1 MRQCSVPWVGSS
13 VPSQA
18 GMSPSASAGA
28 WGQLQVLSLCPLSP
42 GSLGGSTCP
51 HYNPPPPLLALWEL
65 ATDPVAGNEKFKLF
79 PENSEI
85 TSTLSSKEQKEQG
98 NVFFPFIRTNH
109 SHGPVMPKIEAFPS
123 SQMPRP
129 ITAMVWSGT
138 PPPASS
144 QHFSKY
150 SNDKF
155 GAGLKNPSTSQA
167 IVFTYFRTN
176 LC

>member
-1 MRQCSVPWVGSS
+1 MNLCTLEYCRNPAKCRGQFYTPSS
-13 VPSQA
+13 ERAEKIVA
-18 GMSPSASAGA
+18 K
-28 WGQLQVLSLCPLSP
+28 
-42 GSLGGSTCP
+42 
-51 HYNPPPPLLALWEL
+51 
-65 ATDPVAGNEKFKLF
+65 DPVAGNEKFKLF

-85 TSTLSSKEQKEQG
+85 ISTLSSKEQKEQG

-144 QHFSKY
+144 QHFSKC